1 MIPKN
6 AAHID
11 FPHFLFSVKSDQEKK
26 EDLDRKD
33 RKNGMCMKTEI
44 QGGKGGKEGP
54 HNEEQDRGT
63 KEYQDRF
70 HIDKECDLPV
80 GDTME

>member
-1 MIPKN
+1 M
-6 AAHID
+6 
-11 FPHFLFSVKSDQEKK
+11 
-26 EDLDRKD
+26 R
-33 RKNGMCMKTEI
+33 MKTEI
-44 QGGKGGKEGP
+44 QCGKGCKEGP